1 MAKTANSLGLG
12 EPRVSSL
19 EQASPPYWNR
29 SLYCFKLHSDYK
41 QEEIIDILREA
52 LKATFSDLPVLT
64 GQMVPVDDEKQPGKK
79 DVIPGG
85 NEELFVKD
93 LTSSSL
99 DYDHLRANRFPLS
112 NFDDE
117 TFWATP
123 CFPSSPGDRCPVFAA
138 QANFIKGGWLLGISF
153 WHLIMDGSAL
163 AIILRVLAQNCL
175 LVQDPSSKGQAGL
188 KLSGDVYD
196 KLRLHESDPEYKG
209 LVSDHPEYTTFHEVP
224 GGAPL
229 FMTIPLKV
237 DVFHIS
243 PASLK
248 ALKAAATPIVKTESL
263 TKEPMWVSTNDAV
276 SALMWRSVIAANYE
290 GTEYSDEPPSCCQVA
305 VNARPKMD
313 PPLPDDYFGCALVFG
328 TSFLPVSSILVPGSL
343 STMALM
349 IRQSIMKVTASYIE
363 SVIAVMHNVP
373 DYRRFLPSSFLDV
386 LGHSTVQ
393 TSWSAFPLY
402 AYDWGKALGG
412 KCERVRAPKLGMFN
426 GLQTILPALP
436 ESQGG
441 GYEVMIGL
449 ESHVME
455 KLKRDPLWSKYC
467 KPIED

>member
-1 MAKTANSLGLG
+1 MASTAGSLGLG
-12 EPRVSSL
+12 EPKVSAL
-19 EQASPPYWNR
+19 EQTSPPYWNR
-29 SLYCFKLHSDYK
+29 SLYCFKLPSNYNK
-41 QEEIIDILREA
+41 EEIEGVLREA

-64 GQMVPVDDEKQPGKK
+64 GQLIPVDDEKQPGKK

-99 DYDHLRANRFPLS
+99 DYDHLKANRFPLS
-112 NFDDE
+112 TFDDE

-123 CFPSSPGDRCPVFAA
+123 CMPGPGDKCPVFAA

-163 AIILRVLAQNCL
+163 AIALRVLAQNCL
-175 LVQDPSSKGQAGL
+175 LVQNPSSQGQAGS
-188 KLSGDVYD
+188 KLPSDIHN
-196 KLRLHESDPEYKG
+196 KLRLHQSGPEYNG
-209 LVSDHPEYTTFHEVP
+209 SLSDHPEYTLLPEVP
-224 GGAPL
+224 TGPPPFA
-229 FMTIPLKV
+229 TIPLKV
-237 DVFHIS
+237 EVFHIP

-248 ALKAAATPIVKTESL
+248 ALKAAATPIVETE
-263 TKEPMWVSTNDAV
+263 TYAKEPMWVSTNDAV
-276 SALMWRSVIAANYE
+276 SALIWRSLIVATYE
-290 GTEYSDEPPSCCQVA
+290 GTEYEDKPLSCCQVA
-305 VNARPKMD
+305 VNGRPKMN
-313 PPLPDDYFGCALVFG
+313 PPLPDDFFGCALTFG
-328 TSFLPVSSILVPGSL
+328 TNYLPISSILVPGSL

-349 IRQSIMKVTASYIE
+349 IRQSIMKVTAPYIE
-363 SVIAVMHNVP
+363 SVIATMHNVP
-373 DYRRFLPSSFLDV
+373 DYRRFIPTSFVDL
-386 LGHSTVQ
+386 LGRDTVQ

-402 AYDWGKALGG
+402 AYDWGQALGG
-412 KCERVRAPKLGMFN
+412 KCERVRAPRLGMFN

-449 ESHVME
+449 EPHVME
-455 KLKRDPLWSKYC
+455 KLKMDPVWSEYC